1 MHLIRRNLPEH
12 PFPGFLLRCGFQRRR
27 PSFWRKVVQPAY
39 GLCPEM
45 VRKSPNVLLHRP
57 ESPFDPETPS
67 IRPYDVQRREG
78 RVRTGKDVAYPP
90 VFHEDEPE
98 PLVKPGPPQNVC
110 MVVADMLRFPLKQR
124 IRFLE
129 LAGSRFEQ
137 AGKDDPLLFLPLPP
151 PALDKIMPERH
162 PSGNILLCLDDQLA
176 VPPERLPLILPV
188 QLLQGWHG
196 EEVPDG
202 DKEALAAE
210 VFRALAPVTYDP
222 DDVGCRGI
230 RIRAIPPGRFLQPV
244 VDAEGQGQGG
254 RAGSVPDENTDA
266 VLPWTASR
274 RPQGE
279 PGIH

>member
-1 MHLIRRNLPEH
+1 M
-12 PFPGFLLRCGFQRRR
+12 G
-27 PSFWRKVVQPAY
+27 
-39 GLCPEM
+39 
-45 VRKSPNVLLHRP
+45 
-57 ESPFDPETPS
+57 
-67 IRPYDVQRREG
+67 
-78 RVRTGKDVAYPP
+78 
-90 VFHEDEPE
+90 
-98 PLVKPGPPQNVC
+98 
-110 MVVADMLRFPLKQR
+110 
-124 IRFLE
+124 
-129 LAGSRFEQ
+129 FEQ
-137 AGKDDPLLFLPLPP
+137 AGKDDPVPPFPLPP

-176 VPPERLPLILPV
+176 VPPKRLPPTAPV

-222 DDVGCRGI
+222 DDVGYRGI
-230 RIRAIPPGRFLQPV
+230 RIRAIPPGRFLQSV
-244 VDAEGQGQGG
+244 VDAEGQGQGS
-254 RAGSVPDENTDA
+254 RAGCVPVWDADA